1 MRLNKFIAQSTGIS
15 RRAADAAIA
24 AGRVR
29 LNNAVPI
36 PGSTVSSTDTVTL
49 DGTPL
54 AQPDNT
60 YTTIMMNKPVGYVC
74 SRNGQ
79 GNQTIYDLL
88 PPELHHLKPVGRL
101 DKHSSGLL
109 LLTDDGTLAHHL
121 THPSFAKTKIYKIA
135 LNQPLSQDDQLHVQN
150 GVTLD
155 DGVSKLE
162 LSALNTTDR
171 HNWKVAMTEGRN
183 RQIRR
188 TFAALGYNVVKLH
201 RTHFGP
207 YTLNIPTPGS
217 YTPAPN
223 QK

>member
-1 MRLNKFIAQSTGIS
+1 VRLNKFIAQSTGIS

-29 LNNAVPI
+29 LNSAVPI

-49 DGTPL
+49 DGAPL

-79 GNQTIYDLL
+79 GSQTIYDLL

-109 LLTDDGTLAHHL
+109 LLTDDGTLAHQL
-121 THPSFAKTKIYKIA
+121 THPSFAKTKVYKIA
-135 LNQPLSQDDQLHVQN
+135 LNQPLSHNDQLHVQN

-162 LSALNTTDR
+162 LSALNATDQ
-171 HNWKVAMTEGRN
+171 HNWKVTMTEGRN

-207 YTLNIPTPGS
+207 YTLKGLLSGN
-217 YTPAPN
+217 YTDISVH
-223 QK
+223 